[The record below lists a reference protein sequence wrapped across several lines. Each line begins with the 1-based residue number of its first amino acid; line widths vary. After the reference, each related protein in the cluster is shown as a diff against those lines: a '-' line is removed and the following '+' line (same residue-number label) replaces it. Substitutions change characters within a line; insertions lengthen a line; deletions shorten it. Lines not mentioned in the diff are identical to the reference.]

1 MFEAARKAADPAVC
15 VPPFLPAAPV
25 RKDGSWGRTIV
36 VGAGKAAASMAR
48 AVEQAWPEKNHDAP
62 LEGLVEIG
70 RASCRERVCQYVS
83 ISVVAV
89 SLKKK
94 NIYIANTF
102 TRHNTHITIHTPLP
116 ISQYYTTR
124 Y

>member
-1 MFEAARKAADPAVC
+1 MSFEPESLLRAMFEAARKAADPAVC

-62 LEGLVEIG
+62 LEGLVVTRFGHDVPCDRLMVVEEIG
-70 RASCRERVCQYVS
+70 RAHV
-83 ISVVAV
+83 
-89 SLKKK
+89 
-94 NIYIANTF
+94 
-102 TRHNTHITIHTPLP
+102 
-116 ISQYYTTR
+116 
-124 Y
+124 